1 MQRAEGEA
9 WDLQSDL
16 RDVQIY
22 LNRTFRDIGWIP
34 FSVDRHYG
42 SREDEIA
49 YVVIA
54 LSEQVVRRHVRSQA
68 EAALRHLGYKIE
80 PLSGADVYDVVP
92 YMGEN
97 VSAHETIQ
105 ALARFK
111 GLANPSLW
119 RQATTPS

>member
-9 WDLQSDL
+9 WDLEGDL

-22 LNRTFRDIGWIP
+22 LNWTFRDAGWIP

-42 SREDEIA
+42 SRDDEIA

-54 LSEQVVRRHVRSQA
+54 LSEQAVRRRVRARA
-68 EAALRHLGYKIE
+68 EVALRHIGYRIE
-80 PLSGADVYDVVP
+80 PRSGADVYDVVP
-92 YMGEN
+92 YMAD
-97 VSAHETIQ
+97 VSAHEAVR

-111 GLANPSLW
+111 GLS
-119 RQATTPS
+119 